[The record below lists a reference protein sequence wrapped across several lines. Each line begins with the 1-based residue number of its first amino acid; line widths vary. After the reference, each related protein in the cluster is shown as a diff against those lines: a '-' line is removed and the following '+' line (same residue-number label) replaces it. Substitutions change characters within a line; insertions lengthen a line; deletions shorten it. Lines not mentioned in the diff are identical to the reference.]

1 MEKNMTEK
9 KKTKVAKRKSIGGGV
24 FNFIGT
30 LMIVVTILLCLVI
43 ALPRIAGINGY
54 VVVSGSME
62 PKIPVGSIVYARKCE
77 PSSVQKG
84 EVIVFYDSLG
94 NTVPVTHR
102 VVENR
107 SEQGEIITKGDA
119 NATEDFAPVRY
130 ENVIG
135 GERSE
140 KGISRSSVE
149 YAYQIAKDGNIT
161 GPKQLKINGAS
172 YVYAIFMRLGIID
185 PDE

>member
-1 MEKNMTEK
+1 M
-9 KKTKVAKRKSIGGGV
+9 

-135 GERSE
+135 RVIVHVPFLGKLVSPLSTVYG
-140 KGISRSSVE
+140 KLIYMGIVLLGFVLCEIGRN
-149 YAYQIAKDGNIT
+149 D
-161 GPKQLKINGAS
+161 KIKREG
-172 YVYAIFMRLGIID
+172 
-185 PDE
+185 